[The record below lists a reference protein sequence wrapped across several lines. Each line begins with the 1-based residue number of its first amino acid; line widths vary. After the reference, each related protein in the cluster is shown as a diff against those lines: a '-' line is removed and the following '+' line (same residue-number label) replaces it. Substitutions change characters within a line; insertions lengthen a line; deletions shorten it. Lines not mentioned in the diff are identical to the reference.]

1 MVGRT
6 NDDAVREFVSTPL
19 TLACEGGE
27 DVVECDGRDND
38 DLVVSMC
45 ASASSSLSGAWCW
58 PPASVTMCMGCV
70 DGGLLISAVW
80 LSGVSGVE
88 SEWACIR

>member
-1 MVGRT
+1 MVVGRT

-27 DVVECDGRDND
+27 DVVECDGRDDD
-38 DLVVSMC
+38 DLVVSVC
-45 ASASSSLSGAWCW
+45 TNVSSSLSGAWCW

-70 DGGLLISAVW
+70 DGGLLISTVRLAAKGG
-80 LSGVSGVE
+80 LGSPL
-88 SEWACIR
+88 RT